1 MTHDELR
8 AMLSRDDDHWW
19 YRGRRRF
26 LRAELDRLPIA
37 PGARLLDAGC
47 GSGRSSTSSPAYG
60 RVSGVDVSPDAV
72 ARPAA
77 AATRTSTARASRS
90 SRSRMRPS
98 TS

>member
-26 LRAELDRLPIA
+26 LCAELDRLPIA

-47 GSGRSSTSSPAYG
+47 GSGRTLDELARRPSS
-60 RVSGVDVSPDAV
+60 
-72 ARPAA
+72 RPAA
-77 AATRTSTARASRS
+77 AATTTSTARASRS